1 MFVCLFA
8 EQDAFQTV
16 KERCCW
22 FWNGELLG
30 YMYLFPTISQAL
42 LPPLFSIYNYLGFQW
57 SLCFTF
63 LLSLRLPLGD
73 LLLDAEWGRCKCL
86 GEQGRTWNPAT
97 LCSKLQAEGLQPL
110 KDRHLSPSLQPWC
123 LRTMT
128 SLQNPDLY
136 CPPKASGFRISLWY
150 SLLLQDPARSRE
162 QNPCWFMC
170 LA

>member
-1 MFVCLFA
+1 MLASITWEYSWAFSDVDSAFLFLHI
-8 EQDAFQTV
+8 QLWWTV
-16 KERCCW
+16 GRPVLW
-22 FWNGELLG
+22 W
-30 YMYLFPTISQAL
+30 AWD
-42 LPPLFSIYNYLGFQW
+42 LPSHPAQRP
-57 SLCFTF
+57 LCFTF